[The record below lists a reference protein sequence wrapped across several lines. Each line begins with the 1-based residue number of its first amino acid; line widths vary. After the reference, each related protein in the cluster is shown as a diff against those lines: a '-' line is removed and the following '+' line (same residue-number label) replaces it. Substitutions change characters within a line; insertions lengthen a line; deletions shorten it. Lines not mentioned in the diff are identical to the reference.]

1 MVAMHVE
8 INKTFTITVKASETI
23 ENIKALIKQR
33 EVVVPTTFQELV
45 ISGIQLKDGNKL
57 SDYIT
62 VGNSVKAGY
71 TVRVMLLETVQIFVQ
86 IRNGEHIT
94 VSIKLSDSVLS
105 LKKQIFDKAGYP
117 VENQSLIF
125 LGRVLEDG
133 KQIVTYGIQKD
144 STVHLRLKF
153 TAAAEDSDDTWVINA
168 TADRRVQPTESG
180 PRRTTRARTCPN
192 KFRDFVL

>member
-1 MVAMHVE
+1 MAPLHVE
-8 INKTFTITVKASETI
+8 IKKTFTITVKASESI

-33 EVVVPTTFQELV
+33 EVDVPTTFQEFV
-45 ISGIQLKDGNKL
+45 ISGNQLKDGNKL

-105 LKKQIFDKAGYP
+105 LKKQIFDKTGYP

-153 TAAAEDSDDTWVINA
+153 TTAAEDSDDTWVINA
-168 TADRRVQPTESG
+168 TADRSVQPSESG
-180 PRRTTRARTCPN
+180 PRRTTRARTRPN
-192 KFRDFVL
+192 KYRDFVL